1 MHPSFN
7 DPTIPTMTNT
17 SSMKAQAVT
26 FSVSSELYILPAGRQ
41 GQEGSASWY
50 SSQDKQYFRRSMVS
64 SIRKASQ
71 EIEKLPP
78 GATMTK
84 EQLIDCLGIE
94 LFITKG
100 AARSAAEVRRAHM
113 DAILSE
119 QQRQRQ
125 CGTCDIGRLS
135 SISQQGSLWTKERA
149 LKLATGYAALS
160 MEEKVMSY

>member
-1 MHPSFN
+1 
-7 DPTIPTMTNT
+7 MTNT
-17 SSMKAQAVT
+17 TTSMKAQAVT
-26 FSVSSELYILPAGRQ
+26 FSVSSELYILPAGKQ
-41 GQEGSASWY
+41 DGSATWY

-160 MEEKVMSY
+160 ME